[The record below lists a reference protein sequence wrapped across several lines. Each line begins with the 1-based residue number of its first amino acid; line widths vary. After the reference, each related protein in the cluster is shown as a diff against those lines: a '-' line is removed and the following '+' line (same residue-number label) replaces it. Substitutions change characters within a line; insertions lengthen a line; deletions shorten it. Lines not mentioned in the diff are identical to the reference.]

1 LRRRLPW
8 QRQERNRQE
17 AASNIEH
24 KNEA

>member
-1 LRRRLPW
+1 LRRSLPGHDD
-8 QRQERNRQE
+8 QRDRQE